1 MLFNVD
7 IVNLL
12 LKDNRGGGGGGG
24 GGDTERLIL
33 FSWFEVL
40 WLSVSRWW
48 RLGAESLI

>member
-12 LKDNRGGGGGGG
+12 LKNNRGGGGYPK
-24 GGDTERLIL
+24 RLIL